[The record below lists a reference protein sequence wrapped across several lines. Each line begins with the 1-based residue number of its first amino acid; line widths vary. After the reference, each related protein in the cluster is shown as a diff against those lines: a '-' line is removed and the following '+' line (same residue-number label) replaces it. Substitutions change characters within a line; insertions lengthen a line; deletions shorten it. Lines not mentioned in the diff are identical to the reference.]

1 MVYKTKKRLLANKES
16 LKFQNW
22 HGEMG
27 LAMGAVLLSLLR
39 DVNLL
44 ASSKVDGSGMLFPSP
59 NSPLGR
65 AGPWMTMSCT

>member
-44 ASSKVDGSGMLFPSP
+44 ASSKVDGSV
-59 NSPLGR
+59 
-65 AGPWMTMSCT
+65 